1 MRRGVERFGVL
12 MREAGKR
19 TEDLDRLVHGGLGFR
34 FRRLDHERLMDD
46 QREIHCGR
54 MNAVV
59 EQTLGDIE
67 RGNAGFLMQPIQRH
81 DELVHTRA
89 GIGHIVDILQR
100 GHHIIRI

>member
-1 MRRGVERFGVL
+1 
-12 MREAGKR
+12 
-19 TEDLDRLVHGGLGFR
+19 
-34 FRRLDHERLMDD
+34 
-46 QREIHCGR
+46 

-59 EQTLGDIE
+59 KQALGDVE
-67 RGNAGFLMQPIQRH
+67 RGNAGFPVQPVQRH